1 MERGTM
7 REIIRRREVIIDD
20 WRTID
25 EDPTGASGA
34 VILPLA
40 RWHAER
46 DKWWASSGRV
56 GVRIGPAD
64 RVELLRADLPRL
76 SLIAIEF
83 PTPSEGR
90 GYSQARVLRDRLN
103 FTGEVR
109 AVGHVK
115 RDQIFF
121 MARCGIDA
129 YELAPGVNPQTVLAA
144 FDDFDVAYQP
154 ATVQVKSQRDFYAT

>member
-1 MERGTM
+1 M
-7 REIIRRREVIIDD
+7 REIIRRREIVIDD
-20 WRTID
+20 WHTID
-25 EDPTGASGA
+25 EDPDGQSGA
-34 VILPLA
+34 LILPLA
-40 RWHAER
+40 RWHTER
-46 DKWWASSGRV
+46 ERWSSWHGRL
-56 GVRIGPAD
+56 GVRISPAD

-83 PTPSEGR
+83 PSPSEGR
-90 GYSQARVLRDRLN
+90 GYSQARVLRDRLK
-103 FTGEVR
+103 FTGEIR

-129 YELAPGVNPQTVLAA
+129 FELAAGVTPQSVLTA

-154 ATVQVKSQRDFYAT
+154 ASVLVQHQRDFYAT

>member
-1 MERGTM
+1 M
-7 REIIRRREVIIDD
+7 
-20 WRTID
+20 
-25 EDPTGASGA
+25 
-34 VILPLA
+34 
-40 RWHAER
+40 
-46 DKWWASSGRV
+46 
-56 GVRIGPAD
+56 
-64 RVELLRADLPRL
+64 ELLRADLPRV

-83 PTPSEGR
+83 PSPSEGR

-103 FTGEVR
+103 FTGEIR

-129 YELAPGVNPQTVLAA
+129 FELAPGVSPQSVLAA

-154 ATVQVKSQRDFYAT
+154 SSVQVQHQRDFYAT

>member
-1 MERGTM
+1 MGRGTM
-7 REIIRRREVIIDD
+7 REIIRRREIIIDD

-25 EDPTGASGA
+25 EDPKGESGA
-34 VILPLA
+34 VIMPLS

-46 DKWWASSGRV
+46 EQWWAWPGRV
-56 GVRIGPAD
+56 GVRVGPAD
-64 RVELLRADLPRL
+64 RVELLGADLARFA
-76 SLIAIEF
+76 LIAIEF

-90 GYSQARVLRDRLN
+90 GYSQARVLRDRLG
-103 FTGEVR
+103 FTGEIR

-129 YELAPGVNPQTVLAA
+129 FELAPGVNPQTVLAA

-154 ATVQVKSQRDFYAT
+154 STVAVKAQRGFYAT

>member
-1 MERGTM
+1 MGRGAM
-7 REIIRRREVIIDD
+7 REIIRRREIIIDD
-20 WRTID
+20 WWTID
-25 EDPTGASGA
+25 EDPDGENGA
-34 VILPLA
+34 VILPLS

-46 DKWWASSGRV
+46 DRWQSWRGRI

-64 RVELLRADLPRL
+64 RVELLRADLARFG
-76 SLIAIEF
+76 LIAIEF

-90 GYSQARVLRDRLN
+90 GYSQARVLRDRLG
-103 FTGEVR
+103 FTGEIR

-129 YELAPGVNPQTVLAA
+129 FELTPGVNPQSVLAA

-154 ATVQVKSQRDFYAT
+154 STVAVKDQRGFYAT

>member
-1 MERGTM
+1 MGRETM

-25 EDPTGASGA
+25 EDPKGESGQ
-34 VILPLA
+34 VILPLT

-46 DKWWASSGRV
+46 DRWWSWNGRI
-56 GVRIGPAD
+56 GVRINPAD
-64 RVELLRADLPRL
+64 RVELLRADLARL
-76 SLIAIEF
+76 ALIAIEF

-90 GYSQARVLRDRLN
+90 GYSQARVLRDRLG
-103 FTGEVR
+103 FTGEIR

-129 YELAPGVNPQTVLAA
+129 FELAQGVNPQSVLAA

-154 ATVQVKSQRDFYAT
+154 STVPLKGQRGFYAT